1 MSCNVHVVLVSTYS
15 FVGDVDVLLSLE
27 SHALHLARVLLL
39 LHVELLSE
47 SVVHRPDAIHRDPEV
62 SKM

>member
-1 MSCNVHVVLVSTYS
+1 MYVALVSTYS

-39 LHVELLSE
+39 FHVELLSE
-47 SVVHRPDAIHRDPEV
+47 RVVHRPDAIHRDPEV